1 MGVIIDEIIAE
12 PLPPPAPHAK
22 PSPAGKASAAT
33 RGIDFD
39 RFNYER
45 RRSEHRAERLW
56 AD

>member
-12 PLPPPAPHAK
+12 PAPPAAPHAK
-22 PSPAGKASAAT
+22 SAPAAKPPSAA
-33 RGIDFD
+33 RSIDFD

-45 RRSEHRAERLW
+45 RRSDHRAERLW